1 MQMHFDNNGK
11 TKTALMKGWIDWF
24 KVSNRYKHFFVGFAL
39 GFLSFVLAVVG
50 ALYKEIKDARS
61 GGIFDK
67 NDIFAT
73 LIGGI
78 LGQYFSFVLWW
89 IIKTKLA

>member
-1 MQMHFDNNGK
+1 
-11 TKTALMKGWIDWF
+11 MKKIVEWF

-39 GFLSFVLAVVG
+39 GFLSFVLAVIG
-50 ALYKEIKDARS
+50 AFYKEIKDARS

-78 LGQYFSFVLWW
+78 FGQCFSFVLW
-89 IIKTKLA
+89 IILKIKLA

>member
-1 MQMHFDNNGK
+1 
-11 TKTALMKGWIDWF
+11 MKKIVEWF
-24 KVSNRYKHFFVGFAL
+24 KISNRYKHFFVGFAL

-50 ALYKEIKDARS
+50 AFYKEIKDARS

-78 LGQYFSFVLWW
+78 FGQFLSLILLW

>member
-1 MQMHFDNNGK
+1 MQMHFANNGIMR
-11 TKTALMKGWIDWF
+11 TALMKGMIEWF

-50 ALYKEIKDARS
+50 AFYKEIKDARS

-73 LIGGI
+73 LIGGAF
-78 LGQYFSFVLWW
+78 GQFLSLILWW

>member
-1 MQMHFDNNGK
+1 
-11 TKTALMKGWIDWF
+11 MKKIVEWF
-24 KVSNRYKHFFVGFAL
+24 KVSNRYKHFFLGFAL

-78 LGQYFSFVLWW
+78 FGQCFSFVLW
-89 IIKTKLA
+89 IILKTKLA